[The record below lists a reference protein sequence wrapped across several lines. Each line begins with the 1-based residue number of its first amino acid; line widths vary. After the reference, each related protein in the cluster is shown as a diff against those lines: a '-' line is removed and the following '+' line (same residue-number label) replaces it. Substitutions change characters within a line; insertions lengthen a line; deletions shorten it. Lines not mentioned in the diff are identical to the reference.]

1 MGPIKI
7 LSHTQVNSTRLNIT
21 LLTLSMAYTL
31 FAIPIVPV
39 ELGGLLNP
47 FWAMVIYSWYWWM
60 YAINVIVYVFT
71 SRDFRNV
78 YAVFMHDMSYPVR
91 TFVRHCLRKENT

>member
-1 MGPIKI
+1 
-7 LSHTQVNSTRLNIT
+7 
-21 LLTLSMAYTL
+21 MAYTL

-47 FWAMVIYSWYWWM
+47 FWVMVIYSWYWWM

>member
-1 MGPIKI
+1 M
-7 LSHTQVNSTRLNIT
+7 RLNSYCDGQDLGHI
-21 LLTLSMAYTL
+21 AGD
-31 FAIPIVPV
+31 AIPIVPV